1 MTRWQAF
8 RLKPDQLHVGAVGQ
22 FKELVEVAEQDPQLC
37 ETLKK
42 VLKLTRG
49 WEVARDHAM
58 MAVSTDNQMRIW
70 YANAAAT
77 AGGGPATDGG
87 LLFKC
92 HLGSVDLENP
102 VGEKGLPPE
111 SSCKS
116 AVTLCQDERVWRFH
130 TEHTHV
136 GGASLV
142 SCSVLQRHV
151 PVAQMLHSGHVRGAV
166 GCASSA
172 CPELFRAE
180 LRPSCK
186 GRDWSGSCLQ
196 DC

>member
-1 MTRWQAF
+1 MLQS
-8 RLKPDQLHVGAVGQ
+8 KPYRPADQLHVVAVGQ

-77 AGGGPATDGG
+77 AGGGAATEGG

-102 VGEKGLPPE
+102 VGEQDFPPE
-111 SSCKS
+111 SACKF
-116 AVTLCQDERVWRFH
+116 ALPLCQDERVSCFH
-130 TEHTHV
+130 TQHSCV
-136 GGASLV
+136 GGACSI
-142 SCSVLQRHV
+142 SRSVLQC
-151 PVAQMLHSGHVRGAV
+151 PVSIAEVLHSDHFRGTT
-166 GCASSA
+166 GGASST
-172 CPELFRAE
+172 CQQLVRAE
-180 LRPSCK
+180 LRPSYK
-186 GRDWSGSCLQ
+186 GRDWSASRLQ
-196 DC
+196 GC

>member
-1 MTRWQAF
+1 M
-8 RLKPDQLHVGAVGQ
+8 
-22 FKELVEVAEQDPQLC
+22 AEQDPQLC

-70 YANAAAT
+70 YVNAAAT
-77 AGGGPATDGG
+77 AGGGAATDGG

-102 VGEKGLPPE
+102 VGERDLLPE
-111 SSCKS
+111 SSCKFDPS
-116 AVTLCQDERVWRFH
+116 SCQDGRVCFFH
-130 TEHTHV
+130 TECTR
-136 GGASLV
+136 GAGAGPT
-142 SCSVLQRHV
+142 SCSVLQYH
-151 PVAQMLHSGHVRGAV
+151 ASNAEMLHGEHVRGTV
-166 GCASSA
+166 GTDVCHK
-172 CPELFRAE
+172 LFRAD
-180 LRPSCK
+180 LRPSCN
-186 GRDWSGSCLQ
+186 GSNQSASRVQ